1 VALLEVFT
9 RKCVDS
15 ARCQP
20 QRQENFT
27 DELGLDDEPQR
38 QTVAFLVHPVDVV
51 VVVVLKYTRV
61 GRAITSKVLCFTM
74 SDVISLGFSRDF
86 FVASSNE
93 FLHFFWYFLMAGLA
107 KINLTR

>member
-1 VALLEVFT
+1 
-9 RKCVDS
+9 
-15 ARCQP
+15 
-20 QRQENFT
+20 
-27 DELGLDDEPQR
+27 
-38 QTVAFLVHPVDVV
+38 
-51 VVVVLKYTRV
+51 
-61 GRAITSKVLCFTM
+61 M